1 MIQID
6 NLSKSFRKQTVL
18 HNINIAFEK
27 GKIHG
32 IIGKNGSGKT
42 VLLKCICGLIYPD
55 AGTVTVAE
63 KRIGKDVDF
72 APNTGIIIETPFFL
86 PYKSGINT
94 LYDLSQIKKVVGKPE
109 IVWAM
114 NQVGLDPENR
124 KPVGKYSLGMR
135 QRLGIAQAI
144 MESPELLILDEPMN
158 GLDKQSAEDM
168 RQLLITLR
176 KEGKTILLASHNSQ
190 DIELVCDTVCE
201 MDLGQLTQVSG
212 F

>member
-55 AGTVTVAE
+55 GSVRVFGKT
-63 KRIGKDVDF
+63 IGKDVDF